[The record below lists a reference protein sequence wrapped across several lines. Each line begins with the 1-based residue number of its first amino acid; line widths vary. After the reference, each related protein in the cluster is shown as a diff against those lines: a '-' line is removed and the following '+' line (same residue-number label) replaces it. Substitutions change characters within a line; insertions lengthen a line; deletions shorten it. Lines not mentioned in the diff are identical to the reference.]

1 MPSSSHVRLMSSL
14 IPPFL
19 HQSLFAMLPC
29 ASALNQQIGVRDHV
43 WRRSTLPPRR
53 SPFFSSLAYG
63 QLKLLSALG
72 PARHLLRPLSAMHR
86 RFSGVLPS
94 WNLEHSI
101 HIRSKRQPGDGET
114 GGQHCQ

>member
-1 MPSSSHVRLMSSL
+1 MGAAADNMSLDTIVTIIS
-14 IPPFL
+14 I
-19 HQSLFAMLPC
+19 A
-29 ASALNQQIGVRDHV
+29 RK
-43 WRRSTLPPRR
+43 RR
-53 SPFFSSLAYG
+53 
-63 QLKLLSALG
+63 LLSALG